1 MATTLPTPNPRFWT
15 SWVLLIMA
23 SLSAPSQ
30 AAPQVSQLY
39 QFTYPTA
46 VQNLFTLPN
55 GCLLL
60 STSVDSSLYYID
72 PEALYPSA
80 QKVLTLPGSTALAG
94 IAALSDGFYAV
105 AGGVPSSSGVKGN
118 SQVHVIKVE
127 TEGDVNVTLDH
138 TVPVPDT
145 PILNGITTL
154 LKNPRTILT
163 ADPVG
168 GRILRVSTIDSS
180 VSVAFE
186 HAALKPGDGTDASA
200 RGGAKG
206 LKIRDGHLYFT
217 NAAKATFGRFP
228 IDVNGTNTGDVEI
241 LASLDHNAADGG
253 ISYDDFS
260 FDKEGNAFVAVHPSS
275 IHKITPG
282 GAQSVFA
289 GGASSN
295 LLEPTSVVVAS
306 DGKSIYVSSA
316 GRDTGYPAI
325 DGGQVLK
332 VQMQQVG
339 GHRTQISK
347 EQRLSR
353 GGAALV

>member
-1 MATTLPTPNPRFWT
+1 MEMMATTTLPTLSPRFWT

-23 SLSAPSQ
+23 SLSLPSQ

-72 PEALYPSA
+72 PEALFPSA
-80 QKVLTLPGSTALAG
+80 QKVITLPGSTALAG
-94 IAALSDGFYAV
+94 FVALGDGSYAV
-105 AGGVPSSSGVKGN
+105 AGGVPWSSGVKG
-118 SQVHVIKVE
+118 SLQVHVIKVE
-127 TEGDVNVTLDH
+127 TEGDVNVTLGH
-138 TVPVPDT
+138 TVPVPGACSM
-145 PILNGITTL
+145 NGMATL
-154 LKNPRTILT
+154 PEYPHTILT
-163 ADPVG
+163 ADAIG
-168 GRILRVSTIDSS
+168 GRILRVNTANSA

-186 HAALKPGDGTDASA
+186 HAALKHGDGKNASA
-200 RGGAKG
+200 RGGVKG
-206 LKIRDGHLYFT
+206 LEIRGGHLYFT

-228 IDVNGTNTGDVEI
+228 IDANGTNTGDVEI
-241 LASLDHNAADGG
+241 LASLGHNAADGG

-289 GGASSN
+289 GGVNSN
-295 LLEPTSVVVAS
+295 LLEPTSVVVS
-306 DGKSIYVSSA
+306 NNGKSIYVSTA
-316 GRDTGYPAI
+316 GMDTGYPI
-325 DGGQVLK
+325 SGGQVSK
-332 VQMQQVG
+332 VQVPMG
-339 GHRTQISK
+339 DI
-347 EQRLSR
+347 
-353 GGAALV
+353 ALK